1 LGCKQTTDSS
11 GRGSA
16 DSGKL
21 RPCGCIAA
29 CLLCGS
35 TKCGWEAGIKQRLID
50 ATIVAAAF
58 LTAIAFW
65 TRNMIAIALLLPAG
79 ILLVRHR
86 ARSKAERQRREA
98 LALHSLAISLILPII
113 VVLAL
118 IFYFLWNLIP
128 EIIVHWQ

>member
-1 LGCKQTTDSS
+1 
-11 GRGSA
+11 
-16 DSGKL
+16 
-21 RPCGCIAA
+21 
-29 CLLCGS
+29 
-35 TKCGWEAGIKQRLID
+35 
-50 ATIVAAAF
+50 

-65 TRNMIAIALLLPAG
+65 TRNLIAIALLLPAG

-98 LALHSLAISLILPII
+98 LALHSLAISLILPIL

-128 EIIVHWQ
+128 EIIAHWQ

>member
-1 LGCKQTTDSS
+1 MNKPQTAAAADRRIRAKAATLWLHCSWS
-11 GRGSA
+11 AVRVNECGR
-16 DSGKL
+16 
-21 RPCGCIAA
+21 
-29 CLLCGS
+29 
-35 TKCGWEAGIKQRLID
+35 EAGIKQRLID

-86 ARSKAERQRREA
+86 ARSKAELQRREA

-128 EIIVHWQ
+128 EIIAHWQ